1 MRYKA
6 KYDDNGVLTVQPI
19 IKRVKN
25 KNGGYDVIVHAP
37 SLKLINKFQEEQERK
52 QNGQWLLYKIQ
63 VRVNDQKV

>member
-52 QNGQWLLYKIQ
+52 QNG
-63 VRVNDQKV
+63 